1 VKGVKKSEFTSIKLY
16 ILTTRLFPPSIS
28 ILFPSNINGNV
39 LGSDGFAWDR
49 IGMKTMLNWKENN
62 KYQNKELA
70 ANILQTINPGKGRQ
84 VTNGQNR

>member
-1 VKGVKKSEFTSIKLY
+1 
-16 ILTTRLFPPSIS
+16 
-28 ILFPSNINGNV
+28 
-39 LGSDGFAWDR
+39 
-49 IGMKTMLNWKENN
+49 MLNWKENN